1 MYHTDRPYKSTNLFR
16 MILFLPLS
24 KALVPSKAH
33 QGFLLS
39 SAAHKPWRPETS
51 RNRSNC
57 SVGIL
62 FIPVFIFF
70 LSISTE
76 IHWYI
81 QFQLWV
87 SRSYGKNLLMR
98 LTAPRHCTQPLEI
111 LLITTFVWVT
121 FSCQAPVCLSHIL
134 TSNVI
139 WLNERS
145 LSPLESVL
153 FGAAWFEAQCFQ
165 GIYSSSC
172 HSRPCLISAM
182 ARLGQV
188 VPGLFK
194 FTPKFEIS
202 YYGAVASSQFENLC
216 LLCYWALVS
225 LGWQSAESRCWSVLF
240 G

>member
-1 MYHTDRPYKSTNLFR
+1 M
-16 MILFLPLS
+16 
-24 KALVPSKAH
+24 
-33 QGFLLS
+33 
-39 SAAHKPWRPETS
+39 
-51 RNRSNC
+51 
-57 SVGIL
+57 
-62 FIPVFIFF
+62 
-70 LSISTE
+70 
-76 IHWYI
+76 
-81 QFQLWV
+81 
-87 SRSYGKNLLMR
+87 GKNLLMR

-172 HSRPCLISAM
+172 HSRPCWISAM
-182 ARLGQV
+182 ARAGSCQV
-188 VPGLFK
+188 CSSSHPNLK
-194 FTPKFEIS
+194 YHIENHR
-202 YYGAVASSQFENLC
+202 AVASSHFENLC

-225 LGWQSAESRCWSVLF
+225 LGWQSAESRCWSELF

>member
-1 MYHTDRPYKSTNLFR
+1 M
-16 MILFLPLS
+16 
-24 KALVPSKAH
+24 
-33 QGFLLS
+33 
-39 SAAHKPWRPETS
+39 
-51 RNRSNC
+51 
-57 SVGIL
+57 
-62 FIPVFIFF
+62 
-70 LSISTE
+70 
-76 IHWYI
+76 
-81 QFQLWV
+81 
-87 SRSYGKNLLMR
+87 GKNLLMR

-172 HSRPCLISAM
+172 HSRPCWISAM
-182 ARLGQV
+182 ARLGRV

-202 YYGAVASSQFENLC
+202 YYGILWGSCFITLWKSLSLV
-216 LLCYWALVS
+216 LLS
-225 LGWQSAESRCWSVLF
+225 FGQLGLTISWV
-240 G
+240 